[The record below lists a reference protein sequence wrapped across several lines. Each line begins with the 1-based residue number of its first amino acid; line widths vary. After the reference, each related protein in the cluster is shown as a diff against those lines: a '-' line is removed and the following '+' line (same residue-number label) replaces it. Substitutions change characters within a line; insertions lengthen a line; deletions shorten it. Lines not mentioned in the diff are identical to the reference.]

1 MSLTTEPAVI
11 ISGVGAVVE
20 ALVVL
25 LITFG
30 VPITEAQKGAI
41 DALVTIL
48 LTLLTG
54 ILIRGQVTPAIQPI
68 PAPISPVISPP
79 PPAVPPTP

>member
-1 MSLTTEPAVI
+1 MSFTAEPSLY
-11 ISGVGAVVE
+11 ISGAGAVVE

-54 ILIRGQVTPAIQPI
+54 AIIRGQVTPAIQPI
-68 PAPISPVISPP
+68 PAPISPVVAP
-79 PPAVPPTP
+79 PPAVPPAP